1 MSDRIANDDWKRRV
15 ASIAK
20 VNLLGLACAVLVAS
34 CGRSDPL
41 LNPDPLAPFVQAR
54 YSVEGAIATFKQ
66 EFQSAGTSDS
76 LSETDWNKY
85 RRGRQLYNQAASAI
99 NAVIVQVMLANQTRT
114 ELSEVEFKQRLST
127 AINQAAAFREYAE
140 TVRRERS
147 GTIDGNPA
155 QAQPFYFS
163 VPINPI
169 GVPDLLNSIFGQINT
184 ALGQARNAEQDKRD
198 RIEGILRSLLLP
210 PFDEAGKRAPD
221 AFSPPVRRAQ

>member
-1 MSDRIANDDWKRRV
+1 MSRRV
-15 ASIAK
+15 ANHDRKIQVASIVK
-20 VNLLGLACAVLVAS
+20 SKLLGLVCSVLVAG
-34 CGRSDPL
+34 CGNSDPM

-66 EFQSAGTSDS
+66 EFQPTGNSDG

-85 RRGRQLYNQAASAI
+85 RRGRQLYNQAASSI

-114 ELSEVEFKQRLST
+114 ELAEVEFKQRLAA
-127 AINQAAAFREYAE
+127 AISQAAAFREYAE
-140 TVRRERS
+140 TVRREPP
-147 GTIDGNPA
+147 GTRDGSPP
-155 QAQPFYFS
+155 QTQPFYFS

-198 RIEGILRSLLLP
+198 RIEGVLKSLLLP
-210 PFDEAGKRAPD
+210 PFDEAGRKAPD
-221 AFSPPVRRAQ
+221 AFSPPSLRAK

>member
-1 MSDRIANDDWKRRV
+1 MSRCVANHDCPKV
-15 ASIAK
+15 ASIVKASL
-20 VNLLGLACAVLVAS
+20 VSLICAALAVGCTKSGAI
-34 CGRSDPL
+34 

-66 EFQSAGTSDS
+66 EFQPAGNSDS
-76 LSETDWNKY
+76 LSEADWSKY
-85 RRGRQLYNQAASAI
+85 RKGRQLYNQAASAI

-114 ELSEVEFKQRLST
+114 ELAEVEFKQRLAA

-140 TVRRERS
+140 TVRRERPGVGGS
-147 GTIDGNPA
+147 SPA

-163 VPINPI
+163 IPVNPI

-198 RIEGILRSLLLP
+198 HIEAILKSLLLP
-210 PFDEAGKRAPD
+210 SFDEAGKKAPD
-221 AFSPPVRRAQ
+221 AFSPPSIRSK

>member
-15 ASIAK
+15 ASIIK
-20 VNLLGLACAVLVAS
+20 VNLMGLACAVLVAS

-66 EFQSAGTSDS
+66 EFQPTGTSDS

-114 ELSEVEFKQRLST
+114 ELSEVDFKQRLAT

-140 TVRRERS
+140 TVRRERP
-147 GTIDGNPA
+147 GADGSSS

-198 RIEGILRSLLLP
+198 RIEGVLRSLLLP
-210 PFDEAGKRAPD
+210 PFDETGKRAPD
-221 AFSPPVRRAQ
+221 SFSPPSRRSQ

>member
-1 MSDRIANDDWKRRV
+1 MSCRVANDDRTIHV
-15 ASIAK
+15 ASIVK
-20 VNLLGLACAVLVAS
+20 VRLVSLVCAVLVAS
-34 CGRSDPL
+34 CGNSGPT
-41 LNPDPLAPFVQAR
+41 LNLDPLAPFVQAR

-66 EFQSAGTSDS
+66 EFQPTGNGDN

-85 RRGRQLYNQAASAI
+85 RRGRQLYNQAASSI

-114 ELSEVEFKQRLST
+114 ELAEVEFKQRLAT

-140 TVRRERS
+140 TVRREPA
-147 GTIDGNPA
+147 GTRDGTPA

-163 VPINPI
+163 IPVNPI

-198 RIEGILRSLLLP
+198 HIEGVLKSLLLP
-210 PFDEAGKRAPD
+210 PFDEAGKKAPD
-221 AFSPPVRRAQ
+221 AFSPPSLRAR